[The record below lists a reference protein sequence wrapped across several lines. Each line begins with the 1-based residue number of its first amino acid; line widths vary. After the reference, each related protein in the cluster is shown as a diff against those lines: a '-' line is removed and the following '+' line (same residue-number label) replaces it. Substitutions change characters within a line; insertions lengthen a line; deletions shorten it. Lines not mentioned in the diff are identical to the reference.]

1 MKKII
6 IKQKNPVYW
15 LTYDDIYI
23 SQQRRQ
29 AEFFVPFQVY
39 DEDKM
44 ISDCIDRV
52 EKSKSFA
59 YYYLNEKE
67 AQKKELKAM
76 LKAFCAKVK
85 NEIQPIDEAA

>member
-1 MKKII
+1 
-6 IKQKNPVYW
+6 
-15 LTYDDIYI
+15 
-23 SQQRRQ
+23 
-29 AEFFVPFQVY
+29 VY